1 MKNKL
6 LGVVLCGGESKR
18 MGRDKGLL
26 EKDGQSWAAT
36 IAGKLA
42 GQGLEVIISIN
53 EQQKG
58 PYREIFPDR
67 TLIVDHITIKGPLN
81 GLLSVHQRFPG
92 QDLLLMACDLTEM
105 DEFTLGALIGTY
117 QEQPDYEYY
126 VYRHNGFA
134 EPFCAIYTA
143 VALAAVLD
151 QQESGEL
158 KKYSL
163 HERFETGNTCYLTV
177 DNQAVFSNFNHPA

>member
-81 GLLSVHQRFPG
+81 GLLSVHQRFRVR
-92 QDLLLMACDLTEM
+92 T
-105 DEFTLGALIGTY
+105 FY
-117 QEQPDYEYY
+117 
-126 VYRHNGFA
+126 
-134 EPFCAIYTA
+134 
-143 VALAAVLD
+143 
-151 QQESGEL
+151 
-158 KKYSL
+158 
-163 HERFETGNTCYLTV
+163 
-177 DNQAVFSNFNHPA
+177 